1 MRTRPLLVIVGLVL
15 IGASPARGQERIHR
29 FDGAELRRAAL
40 AGEIADHD
48 AAPTAAPATPAAA
61 ARAPASGPTPL
72 ALEPAVDQSDGG
84 FETTGFAQFIA
95 SPAGRILRGV
105 VGAGM
110 IAGGVA
116 LGDTGG
122 AVLAVAGAVPLSAG
136 VFDLCYVSA
145 LLGGP
150 IRGEEIREAGRDGG

>member
-1 MRTRPLLVIVGLVL
+1 MRFVRPVL
-15 IGASPARGQERIHR
+15 PI
-29 FDGAELRRAAL
+29 L
-40 AGEIADHD
+40 AGLALLAPDAAAQQLSDRFHD
-48 AAPTAAPATPAAA
+48 AEAAVPAATVGPNVAATAAQPAPAVQPAAA
-61 ARAPASGPTPL
+61 QAER
-72 ALEPAVDQSDGG
+72 DG
-84 FETTGFAQFIA
+84 FETTAFAQFIA

-116 LGDTGG
+116 LGETGG
-122 AVLAVAGAVPLSAG
+122 TVLAVAGAVPLSAG

-150 IRGEEIREAGRDGG
+150 IRGEEIREAGSSR